1 MLIRRH
7 FLAASTA
14 LVLAPSV
21 RAFAAPASPPPA
33 TLAHRPILVTV
44 FLRGGMDSLGVVAPV
59 DDRDYVADRPP
70 EMRLLADGDKPALR
84 LDGGPSGLDFRMHP
98 EMSALRELYQDKRV
112 ALVHASGL
120 DNGTRSHFGAQE
132 LIERGI
138 ANPDETAH
146 VSGGWMAR
154 WLAATGSGQQPAFAT
169 ISGVPDELA
178 NHSNT
183 ICAADLRGGMNLP
196 GGKQALSVLNHLYGN
211 GSGPIELATRRT
223 LAGIALIDG
232 PLRQPDGKVMPYK
245 PAGDATYGDTEIGR
259 SLEAVARVI
268 RMDVNVRAFA
278 VDMGGWDTH
287 ENQPPRLAN
296 LVGQLSRALAAFHT
310 DLHDQMDR
318 IVLVVMSEFG
328 RRLRSNKSNGT
339 DHGHAGLTI
348 VSAPRIAGGRIH
360 GTWPGL
366 SSDRLDNAVDLA
378 MTTDVRSILA
388 ELMMGPLNTP
398 DAANGVFPRFVPKK
412 VGLLA

>member
-1 MLIRRH
+1 MLVRRH

-21 RAFAAPASPPPA
+21 RAFAAPATSASTPA
-33 TLAHRPILVTV
+33 RGPILVTV
-44 FLRGGMDSLGVVAPV
+44 FLRGGMDSLAVVAPV
-59 DDRDYVADRPP
+59 DDRDYAADRPP

-84 LDGGPSGLDFRMHP
+84 LEGAPSDLDFRIHP
-98 EMSALRELYQDKRV
+98 EMGALHELYQDKRI

-154 WLAATGSGQQPAFAT
+154 WLAAAGDAQQPAFAA
-169 ISGVPDELA
+169 ISGVPEELA
-178 NHSNT
+178 NHANT

-196 GGKQALSVLNHLYGN
+196 GGKQALSVLKHLSAGS
-211 GSGPIELATRRT
+211 SGPIELATRRT
-223 LAGIALIDG
+223 LGGIALIDS
-232 PLRQPDGKVMPYK
+232 PLRQPDGKVAPYQ
-245 PAGDATYGDTEIGR
+245 PAGGATYGDTEIGR
-259 SLEAVARVI
+259 GLEAIARVI
-268 RMDVNVRAFA
+268 RMDAGIRAFA

-296 LVGQLSRALAAFHT
+296 LVGQLSRALGAFHI
-310 DLHDQMDR
+310 DLHDRLDR

-388 ELMMGPLNTP
+388 ELMTGPLNTP
-398 DAANGVFPRFVPKK
+398 NAIADVFPRFAPKK
-412 VGLLA
+412 VGLFA

>member
-21 RAFAAPASPPPA
+21 RAFAAPAA
-33 TLAHRPILVTV
+33 TPERGPILVTV

-120 DNGTRSHFGAQE
+120 ANGTRSHFGAQE

-196 GGKQALSVLNHLYGN
+196 GGKQALSVLKHLHGS

-278 VDMGGWDTH
+278 VDVGGWDTH

-296 LVGQLSRALAAFHT
+296 LVGQLSRALGAFHT
-310 DLHDQMDR
+310 DLHDRMDR
-318 IVLVVMSEFG
+318 VVLVVMSEFG

-388 ELMMGPLNTP
+388 ELMVGPLNTP
-398 DAANGVFPRFVPKK
+398 DAVSGVFPRFVPKK
-412 VGLLA
+412 IGLLA

>member
-7 FLAASTA
+7 FLAASSA
-14 LVLAPSV
+14 LVLTPSV
-21 RAFAAPASPPPA
+21 RAFAAPAAAAEHGPV
-33 TLAHRPILVTV
+33 LVTV

-98 EMSALRELYQDKRV
+98 EMGALRELYQDKRV

-120 DNGTRSHFGAQE
+120 ANGTRSHFGAQE

-138 ANPDETAH
+138 ANPDETAR
-146 VSGGWMAR
+146 VTGGWMAR
-154 WLAATGSGQQPAFAT
+154 WLAASGGGQQPAFAA
-169 ISGVPDELA
+169 IAGVPEELA
-178 NHSNT
+178 NHANT

-196 GGKQALSVLNHLYGN
+196 GGKQAMSVLKHLAG
-211 GSGPIELATRRT
+211 GGAGPIELATRRT
-223 LAGIALIDG
+223 LAGIALIDS
-232 PLRQPDGKVMPYK
+232 PLRQPDGKVMPYQ
-245 PAGDATYGDTEIGR
+245 PAGEAVYGDTEIGR
-259 SLEAVARVI
+259 GLEAVARVI
-268 RMDVNVRAFA
+268 RMDEGIRAFA

-296 LVGQLSRALAAFHT
+296 LVGQLSRALGAFHA
-310 DLHDQMDR
+310 DLHDRLDG

-348 VSAPRIAGGRIH
+348 VSAPRVSGGRIH

-366 SSDRLDNAVDLA
+366 SSGQLDNAVDLA

-388 ELMMGPLNTP
+388 ELMIGPLETP
-398 DAANGVFPRFVPKK
+398 KAVADVFPRFVPKK
-412 VGLLA
+412 VGLFA

>member
-1 MLIRRH
+1 MLVRRH

-21 RAFAAPASPPPA
+21 RAFAAPATSASTPA
-33 TLAHRPILVTV
+33 RGPILVTV
-44 FLRGGMDSLGVVAPV
+44 FLRGGMDSLAVVAPV
-59 DDRDYVADRPP
+59 DDRDYAADRPP

-84 LDGGPSGLDFRMHP
+84 LEGAPSDLDFRIHP
-98 EMSALRELYQDKRV
+98 EMGAVHELYQDKRI

-154 WLAATGSGQQPAFAT
+154 WLAAAGDAQQPAFAA
-169 ISGVPDELA
+169 ISGVPEELA
-178 NHSNT
+178 NHANT

-196 GGKQALSVLNHLYGN
+196 GGKQALSVLKHLSAGS
-211 GSGPIELATRRT
+211 SGPIELATRRT
-223 LAGIALIDG
+223 LGGIALIDG
-232 PLRQPDGKVMPYK
+232 PLRQPDGKVAPYQ
-245 PAGDATYGDTEIGR
+245 PAGGAIYGDTEIGR
-259 SLEAVARVI
+259 GLEAVARVI
-268 RMDVNVRAFA
+268 RMDAGIRAFA

-296 LVGQLSRALAAFHT
+296 LVGQLSRALGAFHI
-310 DLHDQMDR
+310 DLHDRLDR

-388 ELMMGPLNTP
+388 ELMTGPLNTP
-398 DAANGVFPRFVPKK
+398 NAIADVFPRFAPKK
-412 VGLLA
+412 VGLFA

>member
-1 MLIRRH
+1 MLVRRH

-21 RAFAAPASPPPA
+21 RAIAAPATPA
-33 TLAHRPILVTV
+33 SIPARGPVLVTV

-59 DDRDYVADRPP
+59 DDRDYAADRPS

-84 LDGGPSGLDFRMHP
+84 LESGPSGLDFRMHP
-98 EMSALRELYQDKRV
+98 EMGALHELYQDKRI

-154 WLAATGSGQQPAFAT
+154 WLAAAGDAQQPAFAA
-169 ISGVPDELA
+169 ISGVPEELA
-178 NHSNT
+178 NHANT

-196 GGKQALSVLNHLYGN
+196 GGKQALSVLKHLAAGS
-211 GSGPIELATRRT
+211 SGPIELATRRT
-223 LAGIALIDG
+223 LGGIALIDG
-232 PLRQPDGKVMPYK
+232 PLRQPDGKVMPYQ
-245 PAGDATYGDTEIGR
+245 PAGGATYGDTEIGR
-259 SLEAVARVI
+259 GLEAVTRVI
-268 RMDVNVRAFA
+268 RMDVGIRAFA

-296 LVGQLSRALAAFHT
+296 LGGSYRA
-310 DLHDQMDR
+310 R
-318 IVLVVMSEFG
+318 W
-328 RRLRSNKSNGT
+328 
-339 DHGHAGLTI
+339 
-348 VSAPRIAGGRIH
+348 APFTPTCTTAW
-360 GTWPGL
+360 TASC
-366 SSDRLDNAVDLA
+366 SS
-378 MTTDVRSILA
+378 S
-388 ELMMGPLNTP
+388 
-398 DAANGVFPRFVPKK
+398 
-412 VGLLA
+412 

>member
-7 FLAASTA
+7 FLAATA

-21 RAFAAPASPPPA
+21 RAFAAPASTPPSA
-33 TLAHRPILVTV
+33 LAHGPVLVTV

-196 GGKQALSVLNHLYGN
+196 GGNQALSVLKHLNGS

-296 LVGQLSRALAAFHT
+296 LVGQLSRALGAFHT
-310 DLHDQMDR
+310 DLHDRMDR
-318 IVLVVMSEFG
+318 VVLVVMSEFG

-339 DHGHAGLTI
+339 DHGHAGLAI

-388 ELMMGPLNTP
+388 ELMVGPLNTP
-398 DAANGVFPRFVPKK
+398 DAVNGVFPRFAPKK
-412 VGLLA
+412 IGLLA

>member
-1 MLIRRH
+1 MLVRRH

-14 LVLAPSV
+14 LILAPSV
-21 RAFAAPASPPPA
+21 RAFAAPATPA
-33 TLAHRPILVTV
+33 STPARGSILVTV

-59 DDRDYVADRPP
+59 DDRDYAADRPP

-84 LDGGPSGLDFRMHP
+84 LEGGPSGLDFRMHP
-98 EMSALRELYQDKRV
+98 EMGALHELYQDKRI

-154 WLAATGSGQQPAFAT
+154 WLAAAGDAQQPAFAA
-169 ISGVPDELA
+169 ISGVPEELA
-178 NHSNT
+178 NHANT

-196 GGKQALSVLNHLYGN
+196 GGKQALSVLKHLSAGS
-211 GSGPIELATRRT
+211 SGPIELATRRT
-223 LAGIALIDG
+223 LGGIALIDS
-232 PLRQPDGKVMPYK
+232 PLRQPDGKVAPYQ
-245 PAGDATYGDTEIGR
+245 PAGGATYGDTEIGR
-259 SLEAVARVI
+259 GLEAVARVI
-268 RMDVNVRAFA
+268 RMDAGIRAFA

-296 LVGQLSRALAAFHT
+296 LVGQLSRALGAFHI
-310 DLHDQMDR
+310 DLHDRLDR

-388 ELMMGPLNTP
+388 ELMTGPLNTP
-398 DAANGVFPRFVPKK
+398 NAIADVFPRFAPKK
-412 VGLLA
+412 VGLFA

>member
-14 LVLAPSV
+14 LILSPSV
-21 RAFAAPASPPPA
+21 RAFAAPAA
-33 TLAHRPILVTV
+33 TSEHGPILITV

-59 DDRDYVADRPP
+59 DDHDYVADRPP

-120 DNGTRSHFGAQE
+120 ANGTRSHFGAQE

-196 GGKQALSVLNHLYGN
+196 GGKQALSVLKHLYGG

-296 LVGQLSRALAAFHT
+296 LVGQLSRALGAFHT
-310 DLHDQMDR
+310 DLHDRMDR
-318 IVLVVMSEFG
+318 VVLVVMSEFG

-348 VSAPRIAGGRIH
+348 ISAPRLAGGRIH

-388 ELMMGPLNTP
+388 ELMVGPLNTP
-398 DAANGVFPRFVPKK
+398 DAVSGVFPRFAPKK

>member
-1 MLIRRH
+1 MLVRRH

-21 RAFAAPASPPPA
+21 RAFAAPATSASTPA
-33 TLAHRPILVTV
+33 RGPILVTV
-44 FLRGGMDSLGVVAPV
+44 FLRVGMDSLAVVAPV
-59 DDRDYVADRPP
+59 DDRDYAADRPP

-84 LDGGPSGLDFRMHP
+84 LEGAPSDLDFRIHP
-98 EMSALRELYQDKRV
+98 EMGALHELYQDKRI

-154 WLAATGSGQQPAFAT
+154 WLAAAGDAQQPAFAA
-169 ISGVPDELA
+169 IAGVPEELA
-178 NHSNT
+178 NHANT

-196 GGKQALSVLNHLYGN
+196 GGKQALSVLKHLSAGS
-211 GSGPIELATRRT
+211 SGPIELATRRT
-223 LAGIALIDG
+223 LGGIALIAG
-232 PLRQPDGKVMPYK
+232 PLRQPDGKVAPYQ
-245 PAGDATYGDTEIGR
+245 PAGGAPYGDTEIGR
-259 SLEAVARVI
+259 GLEAVARVI
-268 RMDVNVRAFA
+268 RMDAGIRAFA

-296 LVGQLSRALAAFHT
+296 LVGQLSRALGAFHI
-310 DLHDQMDR
+310 DLHDRLDR

-388 ELMMGPLNTP
+388 ELMTGPLNTP
-398 DAANGVFPRFVPKK
+398 NAIADVFPRFAPKK
-412 VGLLA
+412 VGLFA

>member
-14 LVLAPSV
+14 FVLAPSV
-21 RAFAAPASPPPA
+21 RAFAAPAA
-33 TLAHRPILVTV
+33 TPEHGPILITV

-120 DNGTRSHFGAQE
+120 ANGTRSHFGAQE

-196 GGKQALSVLNHLYGN
+196 GGKQALSVLKHLYGS

-232 PLRQPDGKVMPYK
+232 PLRQPDGKVAPYK
-245 PAGDATYGDTEIGR
+245 PAGEATYGDTEIGR

-296 LVGQLSRALAAFHT
+296 LVGQLSRALGAFHT
-310 DLHDQMDR
+310 DLHDRMDR
-318 IVLVVMSEFG
+318 VVLVVMSEFG

-339 DHGHAGLTI
+339 DHGHAGLAI

-388 ELMMGPLNTP
+388 ELMVGPLNTP
-398 DAANGVFPRFVPKK
+398 DAVSGVFPRFSPKK
-412 VGLLA
+412 IGLLA

>member
-7 FLAASTA
+7 FLAASGV
-14 LVLAPSV
+14 LVLTPSV
-21 RAFAAPASPPPA
+21 RAFAAPVAPPSA
-33 TLAHRPILVTV
+33 TARTPVLVTV

-59 DDRDYVADRPP
+59 DDHDYVADRPP

-84 LDGGPSGLDFRMHP
+84 LEGGPSDLDFRMHP
-98 EMSALRELYQDKRV
+98 EMGALHDLYRDKRV

-138 ANPDETAH
+138 SNPEESAH

-154 WLAATGSGQQPAFAT
+154 WLAAVGAAQQPAFAT
-169 ISGVPDELA
+169 IAGVPDEFA
-178 NHSNT
+178 NHANT

-196 GGKQALSVLNHLYGN
+196 GGKQALSVLQHLSAA
-211 GSGPIELATRRT
+211 GSGPVELATRRT
-223 LAGIALIDG
+223 LSGIALVDG
-232 PLRQPDGKVMPYK
+232 PLRQPDGKVMPYQ
-245 PAGDATYGDTEIGR
+245 PAGGAVYGDSEIGR
-259 SLEAVARVI
+259 GLEAVARVI
-268 RMDVNVRAFA
+268 RMDVGIRAFA

-296 LVGQLSRALAAFHT
+296 LAGQLSRALGAFHA
-310 DLHDQMDR
+310 DLHDRLDH

-348 VSAPRIAGGRIH
+348 VSAPHLAGGRIH

-378 MTTDVRSILA
+378 LTTDVRSILA
-388 ELMMGPLNTP
+388 ELMTGPLATP
-398 DAANGVFPRFVPKK
+398 DAVGGVFPRFVPKK

>member
-1 MLIRRH
+1 MLIRRRL
-7 FLAASTA
+7 LAASTA

-21 RAFAAPASPPPA
+21 RAFAAPATPASSPPRGPV
-33 TLAHRPILVTV
+33 LVTV

-59 DDRDYVADRPP
+59 DDRDYAADRPP

-84 LDGGPSGLDFRMHP
+84 LEGGPAGLDFRMHP
-98 EMSALRELYQDKRV
+98 EMGALHELYQDKRI

-138 ANPDETAH
+138 ANPDESAH
-146 VSGGWMAR
+146 VGGGLMAR
-154 WLAATGSGQQPAFAT
+154 WLKAAGDVPEPAFAA
-169 ISGVPDELA
+169 IAGVPEELA
-178 NHSNT
+178 NHANT

-196 GGKQALSVLNHLYGN
+196 GGKQALSVLKHLSAGS
-211 GSGPIELATRRT
+211 SGPIELATRRT
-223 LAGIALIDG
+223 LSGIALIDG
-232 PLRQPDGKVMPYK
+232 RLRQPDGKVMAYQ
-245 PAGDATYGDTEIGR
+245 PAGGATYGDTEIGR
-259 SLEAVARVI
+259 GLEAVARVI
-268 RMDVNVRAFA
+268 RMDVGIRAFA

-310 DLHDQMDR
+310 DLHDRLDR

-339 DHGHAGLTI
+339 DHGHAGLAI

-388 ELMMGPLNTP
+388 ELMTGPLDTP
-398 DAANGVFPRFVPKK
+398 NAVAEVFPRFAPKK
-412 VGLLA
+412 VGLIA

>member
-21 RAFAAPASPPPA
+21 RAFAAPASTPPS

-98 EMSALRELYQDKRV
+98 EMVALRELYQDKRV

-196 GGKQALSVLNHLYGN
+196 GGKQALSVLNHLYGG

-223 LAGIALIDG
+223 LGGIALIDG
-232 PLRQPDGKVMPYK
+232 PLRQPDGKVLPYK

-310 DLHDQMDR
+310 DLHDRMDR

-339 DHGHAGLTI
+339 DHGHAGLAI

-398 DAANGVFPRFVPKK
+398 DAVSGVFPRFVPKK